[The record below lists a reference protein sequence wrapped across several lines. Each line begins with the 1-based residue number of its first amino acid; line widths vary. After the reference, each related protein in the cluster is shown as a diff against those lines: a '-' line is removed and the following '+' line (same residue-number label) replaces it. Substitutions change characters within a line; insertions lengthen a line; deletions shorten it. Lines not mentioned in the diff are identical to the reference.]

1 MHNNKIDAALRGHH
15 SVSRRALL
23 KSLGAAGLVTAASGL
38 ALPAHVLAQLSD
50 DSTTANQAGGKPKH
64 GGRIR
69 VATTS
74 MSTKDTLDPAK
85 ASLSTDYV
93 RIYMFYSGLTQFNRE
108 LGADLALADAIE
120 TEDQQNWH
128 FTLRSGVT
136 FHNGKSLAPQDVVYS
151 LLRHK
156 DPAVTSR
163 AAPIAA
169 QFKEVVVTGP
179 NTLRI
184 SLNAPN
190 AELPVM
196 LASAN
201 FCIVADGT
209 TDFTQT
215 ANGTGPY
222 QQKEFS
228 AGVRTIGVRNP
239 NFWKPG
245 KPYLDE
251 VELVGIADES
261 SRVNA
266 LLSGDIQ
273 MALAVNPRST
283 KRVKRSGTCDVL
295 QTESSLYTNLIMRQD
310 GYPTSNPDFVLAV
323 KYMMNR
329 ELIKRALFRGYA
341 TIANDHPVAPSH
353 KYFNHELPQ
362 RPYDIDRAKFH
373 LKKAGMSGIR
383 VPVFASPA
391 AEGSVDMAALLQL
404 SGIEAGMHFGINRV
418 PSDGYWS
425 NHWMKHP
432 LGFGNIN
439 PRVSLDELF
448 SLFYK
453 SDAPWNE
460 SGWQN
465 AQFDE
470 LLIAA
475 RGEGDEIKRKQM
487 YWDMQE
493 LIADKC
499 GVSIP
504 VFMNLIDGYDKR
516 IKGFYS
522 IPTGGLM
529 GYSFAENVWLDA

>member
-1 MHNNKIDAALRGHH
+1 MQKVAEQH
-15 SVSRRALL
+15 SGSRRALL

-38 ALPAHVLAQLSD
+38 ALPAHVLAQMSNEQPP
-50 DSTTANQAGGKPKH
+50 AKPRY

-69 VATTS
+69 VATNS

-93 RIYMFYSGLTQFNRE
+93 RIYMVYSGLTQFNRE
-108 LGADLALADAIE
+108 LGADPALAE
-120 TEDQQNWH
+120 TFESEDQQNWQV
-128 FTLRSGVT
+128 TLRSGVT
-136 FHNGKSLAPQDVVYS
+136 FHDGKSLTPQDVVYS

-179 NTLRI
+179 MSLRI
-184 SLNAPN
+184 TLHAPN
-190 AELPVM
+190 ADLPVM
-196 LASAN
+196 LASSN

-209 TDFTQT
+209 TDFSQT

-222 QQKEFS
+222 RLKEFS
-228 AGVRTIGVRNP
+228 AGVRTVGEKNP

-251 VELVGIADES
+251 IELVGIADES

-273 MALAVNPRST
+273 MALAINPRST
-283 KRVKRSGTCDVL
+283 KRVRRSGTADIM

-310 GYPTSNPDFVLAV
+310 AYPTNNPDFVLAV

-329 ELIKRALFRGYA
+329 ELIQRALFRGYA

-362 RPYDIDRAKFH
+362 RPYDIDRAKYH
-373 LKKAGMSGIR
+373 LKKAGLTGAR

-418 PSDGYWS
+418 PADGYWS

-460 SGWQN
+460 SGWN
-465 AQFDE
+465 NPQFDQ
-470 LLIAA
+470 LLAAA
-475 RGEGDEIKRKQM
+475 RGEGDEAKRKQM

-493 LIADKC
+493 LISEQC
-499 GVSIP
+499 GTSIP
-504 VFMNLIDGYDKR
+504 VFMNLIDGHDKR
-516 IKGFYS
+516 IKGNFP

-529 GYSFAENVWLDA
+529 GYSFAEYVWLDA

>member
-1 MHNNKIDAALRGHH
+1 MKKKYSDDAAIAQMTGLCSG
-15 SVSRRALL
+15 SRRALL

-38 ALPAHVLAQLSD
+38 ALPAHVLAQM
-50 DSTTANQAGGKPKH
+50 ANEKPVEKPKY

-69 VATTS
+69 VAGNS

-85 ASLSTDYV
+85 ASMSTDYT
-93 RIYMFYSGLTQFNRE
+93 RIYMIYSGLTQFNRE
-108 LGADLALADAIE
+108 LGADLALAE
-120 TEDQQNWH
+120 TFQSDDQQTWH
-128 FTLRSGVT
+128 ITLRSGIT
-136 FHNGKSLAPQDVVYS
+136 FHNGKSLTAKDAIYS

-163 AAPIAA
+163 VAPIAA
-169 QFKEVVVTGP
+169 QFAEVVETGP
-179 NTLRI
+179 LSFRITLQ
-184 SLNAPN
+184 SPN
-190 AELPVM
+190 ADLPIL
-196 LASAN
+196 LASPQ

-209 TDFTQT
+209 TDFSQH

-222 QQKEFS
+222 QLSEFS
-228 AGVRTIGVRNP
+228 AGVRTIVQRNP
-239 NFWKPG
+239 SFFKPG

-251 VELVGIADES
+251 IELVGITDES

-273 MALAVNPRST
+273 MTLAIDPRST
-283 KRVKRSGTCDVL
+283 KRVRNSGTCNIM
-295 QTESSLYTNLIMRQD
+295 QTESSLYTNLVMRQD
-310 GYPTSNPDFVLAV
+310 TYPTNNPDFVLAV
-323 KYMMNR
+323 KYMTNR

-341 TIANDHPVAPSH
+341 TVANDHPVAPSH

-362 RPYDIDRAKFH
+362 RPYDIDRAKYH
-373 LKKAGMSGIR
+373 LKKGGLTGVR

-391 AEGSVDMAALLQL
+391 ANGSVDMAALLQL

-418 PSDGYWS
+418 PADGYWS

-432 LGFGNIN
+432 LGYGNIN

-448 SLFYK
+448 SLFFK

-460 SGWQN
+460 SGWHN
-465 AQFDE
+465 PQFDQ

-475 RGEGDEIKRKQM
+475 RGEGDEAKRKQM

-493 LIADKC
+493 LISDHC
-499 GVSIP
+499 GVGIP
-504 VFMNLIDGYDKR
+504 VFMNLIDGYSNK
-516 IKGFYS
+516 IKGAFP
-522 IPTGGLM
+522 IPNGGLM
-529 GYSFAENVWLDA
+529 GYTFAEYVWLDA

>member
-1 MHNNKIDAALRGHH
+1 MTYRDKNAAAWQQATGHF
-15 SVSRRALL
+15 SGSRRTLL
-23 KSLGAAGLVTAASGL
+23 KSLGAMGLVTAASGL
-38 ALPAHVLAQLSD
+38 ALPAHVLAQ
-50 DSTTANQAGGKPKH
+50 AEAEKQAATPKY

-69 VATTS
+69 VATSS

-93 RIYMFYSGLTQFNRE
+93 RIYMVYSGLTQFNRE
-108 LGADLALADAIE
+108 LGADLALAKTFE
-120 TEDQQNWH
+120 SEDQQDWH
-128 FTLRSGVT
+128 ITLRSGVT
-136 FHNGKSLAPQDVVYS
+136 FHNGKSLTPQDVVYS

-179 NTLRI
+179 MSLRL

-190 AELPVM
+190 ADLPVM
-196 LASAN
+196 LASSS

-209 TDFTQT
+209 TDFSQH

-222 QQKEFS
+222 RLKEFS
-228 AGVRTIGVRNP
+228 PGVRTIVEKNP

-251 VELVGIADES
+251 IELVGIADES

-273 MALAVNPRST
+273 MALALNPRST
-283 KRVKRSGTCDVL
+283 KRVRRSDNATIM

-310 GYPTSNPDFVLAV
+310 VYPTNNPDFVLAV

-329 ELIKRALFRGYA
+329 ELMQRALFRGYA
-341 TIANDHPVAPSH
+341 TIANDHPVVPSH
-353 KYFNHELPQ
+353 KYYNHELPQ
-362 RPYDIDRAKFH
+362 RPYDTDRAKYH
-373 LKKAGMSGIR
+373 LKKAGLTGAR

-404 SGIEAGMHFGINRV
+404 SGIDAGMHFGINRV
-418 PSDGYWS
+418 PADGYWS

-432 LGFGNIN
+432 MGFGNIN

-460 SGWQN
+460 SGWN
-465 AQFDE
+465 NPQFDQ
-470 LLIAA
+470 LLVAA
-475 RGEGDEIKRKQM
+475 RGEGDEAKRKQM
-487 YWDMQE
+487 YWDMQT
-493 LIADKC
+493 LISEHC

-516 IKGFYS
+516 IKGNFP

-529 GYSFAENVWLDA
+529 GYSFAEYVWLDA

>member
-1 MHNNKIDAALRGHH
+1 MTNKNLQAAALQQITGQH
-15 SVSRRALL
+15 SGSRRALL

-38 ALPAHVLAQLSD
+38 AVPAHVLAQMSSD
-50 DSTTANQAGGKPKH
+50 QTPAKPIY

-69 VATTS
+69 VATNS

-93 RIYMFYSGLTQFNRE
+93 RIYMVYSGLTQFNRE
-108 LGADLALADAIE
+108 LGADPALAE
-120 TEDQQNWH
+120 TFESEDQQTWQV
-128 FTLRSGVT
+128 TLRSGVT
-136 FHNGKSLAPQDVVYS
+136 FHDGKSLTPQDVVYS

-179 NTLRI
+179 MSLRI
-184 SLNAPN
+184 TLHAPN
-190 AELPVM
+190 ADLPVM
-196 LASAN
+196 LASSN

-209 TDFTQT
+209 TDFSQT

-222 QQKEFS
+222 RLKEFS
-228 AGVRTIGVRNP
+228 AGVRTVGEKNP

-251 VELVGIADES
+251 IELVGIADES

-273 MALAVNPRST
+273 MALALNPRST
-283 KRVKRSGTCDVL
+283 KRVRRSGTADIM

-310 GYPTSNPDFVLAV
+310 AYPTNNPDFVLAV

-329 ELIKRALFRGYA
+329 ELIQRALFRGYA

-362 RPYDIDRAKFH
+362 RPYDIDRAKYH
-373 LKKAGMSGIR
+373 LKKAGLTGVR

-418 PSDGYWS
+418 PADGYWS

-460 SGWQN
+460 SGWN
-465 AQFDE
+465 NPQFDQ
-470 LLIAA
+470 LLAAA
-475 RGEGDEIKRKQM
+475 RGEGDEAKRKQM

-493 LIADKC
+493 LISEHC

-516 IKGFYS
+516 IKGNFP

-529 GYSFAENVWLDA
+529 GYSFAEYVWLDA

>member
-184 SLNAPN
+184 TLNAPN
-190 AELPVM
+190 ADLPVM

-504 VFMNLIDGYDKR
+504 VFMNLIDGYDKP

>member
-184 SLNAPN
+184 TLNAPN
-190 AELPVM
+190 ADLPVM

-228 AGVRTIGVRNP
+228 AGVHTIGVRNP

>member
-1 MHNNKIDAALRGHH
+1 MKNNKQDAALRGGHLG
-15 SVSRRALL
+15 SRRAIL

-38 ALPAHVLAQLSD
+38 VLPAHVLAQLTD
-50 DSTTANQAGGKPKH
+50 DKPEAQPRQ

-69 VATTS
+69 VATNS
-74 MSTKDTLDPAK
+74 SSTRDTLDPAK

-93 RIYMFYSGLTQFNRE
+93 RMYMVYSGLTQFNRE
-108 LGADLALADAIE
+108 LGADLALAETIE
-120 TEDQQNWH
+120 SDNQQDWH
-128 FTLRSGVT
+128 ITLRSGVT
-136 FHNGKSLAPQDVVYS
+136 FHDGKSLTPQDVVYS
-151 LLRHK
+151 LMRHK
-156 DPAVTSR
+156 DPDVTSR
-163 AAPIAA
+163 VAPIAA
-169 QFKEVVVTGP
+169 QFEEVVVTGERS
-179 NTLRI
+179 LRI
-184 SLNAPN
+184 MLKAPN
-190 AELPVM
+190 ADLPVM
-196 LASAN
+196 LASSN
-201 FCIVADGT
+201 FCVVADGT
-209 TDFTQT
+209 TDFSRT

-222 QQKEFS
+222 QLKEFS

-251 VELVGIADES
+251 IELVGIADES

-273 MALAVNPRST
+273 MVLAVDPRST
-283 KRVKRSGTCDVL
+283 KRVKRSGTCDVM
-295 QTESSLYTNLIMRQD
+295 QTESSLYTNLVMRQD
-310 GYPTSNPDFVLAV
+310 AYPTNNPDFVMAI
-323 KYMMNR
+323 KYMTDR

-353 KYFNHELPQ
+353 KYFHHELPQ

-373 LKKAGMSGIR
+373 LKKAGMNGLR
-383 VPVFASPA
+383 VPIFASPVA
-391 AEGSVDMAALLQL
+391 TGSVDMAALMQL
-404 SGIEAGMHFGINRV
+404 SGIEAGVHLGINRV
-418 PSDGYWS
+418 PADGYWS

-448 SLFYK
+448 SLFFK

-465 AQFDE
+465 QQFDQ
-470 LLIAA
+470 LLLAA
-475 RGEGDEIKRKQM
+475 RGEGDDAKRKQM

-493 LIADKC
+493 LIHQHC
-499 GVSIP
+499 GIGIP

-516 IKGFYS
+516 VKGIFP

-529 GYSFAENVWLDA
+529 GYSFAEHVWLDA

>member
-1 MHNNKIDAALRGHH
+1 MTNKRLQAAAMHKVAEQH
-15 SVSRRALL
+15 SGSRRALL

-38 ALPAHVLAQLSD
+38 ALPAHVLAQMSNEQPP
-50 DSTTANQAGGKPKH
+50 AKPRY

-69 VATTS
+69 VATNS

-93 RIYMFYSGLTQFNRE
+93 RIYMVYSGLTQFNRE
-108 LGADLALADAIE
+108 LGADPALAE
-120 TEDQQNWH
+120 TFESEDQQNWQV
-128 FTLRSGVT
+128 TLRSGVT
-136 FHNGKSLAPQDVVYS
+136 FHDGKSLTPQDVVYS

-179 NTLRI
+179 MSLRI
-184 SLNAPN
+184 TLHAPN
-190 AELPVM
+190 ADLPVM
-196 LASAN
+196 LASSN

-209 TDFTQT
+209 TDFSQT

-222 QQKEFS
+222 RLKEFS
-228 AGVRTIGVRNP
+228 AGVRTVGEKNP

-251 VELVGIADES
+251 IELVGIADES

-273 MALAVNPRST
+273 MALALNPRST
-283 KRVKRSGTCDVL
+283 KRVRRSGTADIM

-310 GYPTSNPDFVLAV
+310 AYPTNNPDFVLAV

-329 ELIKRALFRGYA
+329 ELIQRALFRGYA

-362 RPYDIDRAKFH
+362 RPYDIDRAKYH
-373 LKKAGMSGIR
+373 LKKAGLTGAR

-418 PSDGYWS
+418 PADGYWS

-460 SGWQN
+460 SGWN
-465 AQFDE
+465 NPQFDQ
-470 LLIAA
+470 LLAAA
-475 RGEGDEIKRKQM
+475 RGEGNEAKRKQM

-493 LIADKC
+493 IISDQC

-516 IKGFYS
+516 IRGNFP

-529 GYSFAENVWLDA
+529 GYSFAEYVWLDA

>member
-1 MHNNKIDAALRGHH
+1 MKNKHSDAAAIQQLAAHH
-15 SVSRRALL
+15 SGSRRSLL
-23 KSLGAAGLVTAASGL
+23 KALGAAGLVTAASGL
-38 ALPAHVLAQLSD
+38 ALPAHVLAQLNEQQ
-50 DSTTANQAGGKPKH
+50 TPAKPSY

-69 VATTS
+69 VATNS
-74 MSTKDTLDPAK
+74 MSTKDTLDPAR

-93 RIYMFYSGLTQFNRE
+93 RIYMIYSGLTQFNRE
-108 LGADLALADAIE
+108 LGADLALAE
-120 TEDQQNWH
+120 TFESEDQQDWYV
-128 FTLRSGVT
+128 TLRSGVT
-136 FHNGKSLAPQDVVYS
+136 FHNGKSLTPQDVVYS

-179 NTLRI
+179 MSLRI
-184 SLNAPN
+184 TLHAPN
-190 AELPVM
+190 ADLPVM
-196 LASAN
+196 LASSN

-209 TDFTQT
+209 TDFSQT

-222 QQKEFS
+222 RLKEFS
-228 AGVRTIGVRNP
+228 AGVRTIGEKNP

-251 VELVGIADES
+251 IELVGIADES

-273 MALAVNPRST
+273 MALALNPRST
-283 KRVKRSGTCDVL
+283 KRVRRSGTADIM

-310 GYPTSNPDFVLAV
+310 AYPTNNPDFVLAV

-329 ELIKRALFRGYA
+329 ELIQRALFRGYA

-353 KYFNHELPQ
+353 KYYNHELPQ

-373 LKKAGMSGIR
+373 LKKAGLTGAR

-418 PSDGYWS
+418 PADGYWS

-432 LGFGNIN
+432 LGFGNVN

-460 SGWQN
+460 SGWN
-465 AQFDE
+465 NPQFDQ
-470 LLIAA
+470 LLAAA
-475 RGEGDEIKRKQM
+475 RGEGDEAKRKQM
-487 YWDMQE
+487 YWDMQA
-493 LIADKC
+493 LISGRC
-499 GVSIP
+499 GTSIP

-516 IKGFYS
+516 IKGNFP

-529 GYSFAENVWLDA
+529 GYSFAEYVWLDA

>member
-1 MHNNKIDAALRGHH
+1 M
-15 SVSRRALL
+15 
-23 KSLGAAGLVTAASGL
+23 
-38 ALPAHVLAQLSD
+38 
-50 DSTTANQAGGKPKH
+50 
-64 GGRIR
+64 
-69 VATTS
+69 
-74 MSTKDTLDPAK
+74 
-85 ASLSTDYV
+85 
-93 RIYMFYSGLTQFNRE
+93 
-108 LGADLALADAIE
+108 
-120 TEDQQNWH
+120 
-128 FTLRSGVT
+128 
-136 FHNGKSLAPQDVVYS
+136 
-151 LLRHK
+151 
-156 DPAVTSR
+156 
-163 AAPIAA
+163 
-169 QFKEVVVTGP
+169 
-179 NTLRI
+179 
-184 SLNAPN
+184 
-190 AELPVM
+190 
-196 LASAN
+196 
-201 FCIVADGT
+201 
-209 TDFTQT
+209 
-215 ANGTGPY
+215 
-222 QQKEFS
+222 
-228 AGVRTIGVRNP
+228 
-239 NFWKPG
+239 
-245 KPYLDE
+245 
-251 VELVGIADES
+251 GIADES

>member
-184 SLNAPN
+184 TLNAPN
-190 AELPVM
+190 ADLPVM

-504 VFMNLIDGYDKR
+504 VFMNLIAGYDKR